1 MSALT
6 IALVFA
12 MTMIALAFDA
22 KACDSHSLKV
32 RRLYR
37 KIRRVQEA
45 NKATELDN
53 LFYKNQI
60 GK

>member
-12 MTMIALAFDA
+12 MTMIALAYDA

-53 LFYKNQI
+53 LYYTQQI
-60 GK
+60 SK